1 MQCISVFLDVIK
13 IADYR
18 GNGLGI
24 FRNMSGPEVERK
36 EKDLTRIF
44 KSNGLSITVKTNLKV
59 ADFLDIHFERVQDI
73 YQPYKKLND
82 ELLHINKNST
92 HPPTIIKQVP
102 KAVSK
107 RISDISSSKETY
119 DQNIS

>member
-1 MQCISVFLDVIK
+1 M
-13 IADYR
+13 
-18 GNGLGI
+18 
-24 FRNMSGPEVERK
+24 VE
-36 EKDLTRIF
+36 
-44 KSNGLSITVKTNLKV
+44 TNLKV

-73 YQPYKKLND
+73 YQSYKKLND
-82 ELLHINKNST
+82 ELSHINKNST

-119 DQNIS
+119 DQNISYYKDALKHSECDNISLPYHPTNNKGRVKLKK